1 MIGLFCSC
9 HSIFLSLPS
18 DEVVLN
24 GNDVLSIL
32 VVSTKKQYSSFLKK
46 VFVFKVLKT
55 FETFTDC
62 YIKTCRYLKQRATLK
77 IASTVFNAR
86 STGFKMKNLG
96 KSVFEC

>member
-1 MIGLFCSC
+1 MEMMFFQSKWFQL
-9 HSIFLSLPS
+9 
-18 DEVVLN
+18 
-24 GNDVLSIL
+24 
-32 VVSTKKQYSSFLKK
+32 KKRYSSFLKM
-46 VFVFKVLKT
+46 VFVFQEVCFKVKVLKT